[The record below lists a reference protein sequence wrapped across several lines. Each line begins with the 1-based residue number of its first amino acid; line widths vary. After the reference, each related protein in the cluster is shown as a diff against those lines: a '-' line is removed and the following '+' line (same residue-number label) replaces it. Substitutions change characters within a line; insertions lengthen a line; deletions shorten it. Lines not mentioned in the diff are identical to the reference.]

1 MIYLIVFLLLFLA
14 ILLYFKIADR
24 FNIIDKPN
32 NRSSHSTITIRG
44 GGIVFYFAA
53 LMYFI
58 WSGFQ
63 YPLFFIGLT
72 LMAVVSFLDDVLTLS
87 NKLRISVHLISVMLL
102 FYQLD
107 LFTWSWYF
115 IPCLLFA
122 VIGAINAYNFMDGIN
137 GITTAYSFVVLYL
150 LWEANQQNA
159 FIDNQL
165 ICFIALGNL
174 VFFLFNFRKKAKCFA
189 GDVGSVSMSFIII
202 FLLL

>member
-174 VFFLFNFRKKAKCFA
+174 VF
-189 GDVGSVSMSFIII
+189 SVFISK
-202 FLLL
+202 